1 MLLQRLQQ
9 HVGKFSPVVPFD
21 PQTDRAIA
29 LDLSDKNEELTAEIF
44 SDTKSFDQYIQSL
57 LQAGDARFGYGGYLE
72 NRAVYGRS
80 RLFNSG
86 KDAAQPRTL
95 HLGLDIWGAAG
106 TEVMAP
112 LDGTIHS
119 IGYHPAYGNYG
130 ATIILQH
137 HLEGVLFYTLY
148 GHLSK
153 ADLTCKSGDA
163 VKGGSVFAHF
173 GKYEENGQWPPH
185 LHFQVIHQFNGQRGD
200 YPGVCS
206 FAETAFYKNNCPD
219 PMLMVTFN

>member
-9 HVGKFSPVVPFD
+9 NAGKFSPVVPFD
-21 PQTDRAIA
+21 PQTDRAIVM
-29 LDLSDKNEELTAEIF
+29 DLSDKNEDLTAVIF

-57 LQAGDARFGYGGYLE
+57 LLAGDARFGYGGYLE

-112 LDGTIHS
+112 LDATVHS
-119 IGYHPAYGNYG
+119 IGYHPVYGNYG
-130 ATIILQH
+130 ATIILKHQM
-137 HLEGVLFYTLY
+137 EGITFYTLY

-153 ADLTCKSGDA
+153 ADLAIKVGDKVKSGA
-163 VKGGSVFAHF
+163 VFAHF
-173 GKYEENGQWPPH
+173 GEPEENGQWPPH
-185 LHFQVIHQFNGQRGD
+185 LHFQVIQQFNGQSGD

-206 FAETAFYKNNCPD
+206 LAQEAFYRQNCPD
-219 PMLMVTFN
+219 PMLIVNFD